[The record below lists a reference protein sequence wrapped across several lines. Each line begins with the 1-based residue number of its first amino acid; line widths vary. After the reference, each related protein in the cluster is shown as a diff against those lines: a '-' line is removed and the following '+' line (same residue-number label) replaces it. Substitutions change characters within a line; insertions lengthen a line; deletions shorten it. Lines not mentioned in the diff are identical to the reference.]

1 MIDDVVPAAN
11 QRVGMIKTS
20 GDTTMNAF
28 KKTLAAATLGL
39 SVIANTAAADDLAT
53 VQTFYDI
60 FTNPSPETHVAF
72 LEAASDDWKSFADYS
87 GEYQVREEY
96 LPISEGIAAFMPDL
110 EFTIEAIHQD
120 GNFVTVRSRSK
131 ATPAGEFLGIDPQGR
146 GFDIMN
152 IDIHELK
159 DGKLVNLWHIEDW
172 ATAMQQM
179 SGQ

>member
-1 MIDDVVPAAN
+1 
-11 QRVGMIKTS
+11 
-20 GDTTMNAF
+20 MNAF
-28 KKTLAAATLGL
+28 QKTFAAATLGL
-39 SVIANTAAADDLAT
+39 SAIATSAAADDLAA
-53 VQTFYDI
+53 VQTFYNI
-60 FTNPSPETHVAF
+60 FTNPSPETHAAF
-72 LEAASDDWKSFADYS
+72 LAAASEDWKSYADYS

-110 EFTIEAIHQD
+110 EFTIEAMHQD
-120 GNFVTVRSRSK
+120 GNFVTVRSRSI
-131 ATPAGEFLGIDPQGR
+131 ATPAGEFMGIDPEGR
-146 GFDIMN
+146 NFDIMN